1 MNKFIGKGDDDD
13 VKNRI
18 VAAILVFFIIV
29 DTLLIA
35 CAFDVSPLTIK
46 RDVFVYE
53 YGSEISNLPQDYVN
67 ANEEILKQ
75 VELDFSDLKNEIGRY
90 QVAATYLGV
99 EYPFEIEIV
108 DTTKPVFTL
117 KAVTFNVALN
127 TEVYAIDLIETVED
141 NSEYTAY
148 FKDKNGEIATYKIF
162 SEKGSYVEKIFVE
175 DNAGNESAQLRVKIV
190 VGQNG
195 NNPTLSG
202 IDDVE
207 ILKDTLFDPLNGVTA
222 TDGNGNDITSKIKIL
237 KNNVDTKEEG
247 EYELIYSVTNDKG
260 NTLQRTRKVTVLK
273 SKKSGD

>member
-1 MNKFIGKGDDDD
+1 M
-13 VKNRI
+13 KNRI

-29 DTLLIA
+29 DTMLIA

-162 SEKGSYVEKIFVE
+162 SEK
-175 DNAGNESAQLRVKIV
+175 
-190 VGQNG
+190 
-195 NNPTLSG
+195 
-202 IDDVE
+202 
-207 ILKDTLFDPLNGVTA
+207 
-222 TDGNGNDITSKIKIL
+222 
-237 KNNVDTKEEG
+237 
-247 EYELIYSVTNDKG
+247 
-260 NTLQRTRKVTVLK
+260 VLML
-273 SKKSGD
+273 KKSLSRIMLEMNQPN